1 MATSK
6 LANAINET
14 TKAGVT
20 DVEVFNDAVAGAGL
34 DLEPYQAK
42 PQLGVLYIYYS
53 SLYFSLITLKLS
65 PSLRIKSSL

>member
-20 DVEVFNDAVAGAGL
+20 DVEVFNDAVAGA
-34 DLEPYQAK
+34 
-42 PQLGVLYIYYS
+42 
-53 SLYFSLITLKLS
+53 
-65 PSLRIKSSL
+65 